1 MKYRVKYFI
10 KLSLSSGGDSGS
22 VKNAGTGQGSETNN
36 CMVVELI
43 TGFWNLAV
51 YFKQS
56 LRMPQLQVAAQI
68 SRLLYIINI
77 EDGTK

>member
-10 KLSLSSGGDSGS
+10 KLSLSSGGNSGS
-22 VKNAGTGQGSETNN
+22 VRNAGTGQGSETNN

-56 LRMPQLQVAAQI
+56 LRMPQLQVAAQ
-68 SRLLYIINI
+68 LLYIINI